1 MESERKRLLFEAEQ
15 AIEDLSELLR
25 LARDEEPGEPRAGM
39 EEDRES
45 LFLSLDVAMERLSE
59 AADFIGEALWR

>member
-15 AIEDLSELLR
+15 AIEDLSKLLR

-39 EEDRES
+39 VDDRES

>member
-39 EEDRES
+39 EDDRES
-45 LFLSLDVAMERLSE
+45 LF
-59 AADFIGEALWR
+59 